1 MLPILNMLN
10 QIGSTEVVKA
20 YGLPALIAELAEEGI
35 SQNQVLRE
43 AGLSTLSDDLTIHER
58 TALFGAAQA
67 LSRRPQA
74 ALLAGQRQRISYYG
88 AYGYALATSR
98 TMREAVGTGRAFLHL
113 SGTLLQISFREENG
127 EGVWLSHQP
136 ESLGPLLPFVAEYW
150 RSSLNTLFS
159 NFLGSRFPSI
169 SMSFPY
175 KAPRHASLYR
185 EIFRCP
191 INFDAD
197 VMEWRFDAAIL
208 DQPNCHADP
217 FTVELCEHYY
227 KQFFQHSGASSEFE
241 RQLLRTCLDQRH
253 FPKVDAGTVSRAMSM
268 SLRTFYRRLKQEGVS
283 FQGLIDRLR
292 CSVAI
297 EYLRNTQLTV
307 DEISS
312 KCGYQD
318 VANFRK
324 AFKRWTGNT
333 PSSIRGGQRS
343 ATR

>member
-10 QIGSTEVVKA
+10 QIESTEVVKA
-20 YGLPALIAELAEEGI
+20 YGLPALIAELAEEDI

-58 TALFGAAQA
+58 TALFRAAQA

-175 KAPRHASLYR
+175 KAPRHASLYK
-185 EIFRCP
+185 EIFMCP
-191 INFDAD
+191 IHFDAD

-208 DQPNCHADP
+208 DQPNYHADP
-217 FTVELCEHYY
+217 FTVELCEHYH
-227 KQFFQHSGASSEFE
+227 KQFLQHSGASSEFE

-253 FPKVDAGTVSRAMSM
+253 FPKVDAGTVSRAMNM
-268 SLRTFYRRLKQEGVS
+268 SLRTFYRRLKQEGVR

>member
-175 KAPRHASLYR
+175 KAPRHASLYK
-185 EIFRCP
+185 EIFMCP
-191 INFDAD
+191 IHFDAD

-208 DQPNCHADP
+208 DQPNYHADP
-217 FTVELCEHYY
+217 FTVELCEHYH
-227 KQFFQHSGASSEFE
+227 KQFLQHSGASSEFE

-253 FPKVDAGTVSRAMSM
+253 FPKVDAGTVSRAMNM
-268 SLRTFYRRLKQEGVS
+268 SLRTFYRRLKQEGVR